1 MGATAKS
8 LFEVTDHLE
17 ISGRGAFVIGRIRDG
32 VFRVGMQVSTGGEP
46 PALTI
51 SRVEYLDRVAERK
64 FWNVLAFREHPTL
77 EFLKRVFPIGALL
90 EARDGAS

>member
-1 MGATAKS
+1 MSAIAKS

-17 ISGRGAFVIGRIRDG
+17 LSGRGAFVIGHIRDG
-32 VFRVGMQVSTGGEP
+32 VFRIGMQVHTGEVP
-46 PALTI
+46 DFLTI
-51 SRVEYLDRVAERK
+51 SDIEYLDKVSERK
-64 FWNVLAFREHPTL
+64 FWNALAFREHPTL